1 MDFMQCY
8 YQYPML
14 AILYN
19 DTQVNGNII
28 NPYFSDGIWIPK

>member
-1 MDFMQCY
+1 
-8 YQYPML
+8 ML
-14 AILYN
+14 LSIPNVGNIILLYN